1 MLVSLVTDSLDERSD
16 ITVRLAIGLLH
27 MHTVSVQRFVDYEP
41 LVVRVRSTSTIE
53 VHSLY

>member
-1 MLVSLVTDSLDERSD
+1 VSLVTDSLDERSD

-53 VHSLY
+53 VHSLS